1 MVVVYKFS
9 PRFVRKEHLHF
20 TGNFLEN
27 VGNHSISGC
36 PLGIPDSV
44 RVTWLLPSAKESRIV
59 DLVVN

>member
-27 VGNHSISGC
+27 VGNRSISGY
-36 PLGIPDSV
+36 PLGIPGSV
-44 RVTWLLPSAKESRIV
+44 YGLLDYCRRGEGK
-59 DLVVN
+59 